1 MEDKYRVKMSLRNIS
16 KSYYSRKETQ
26 EAVRDVSFD
35 VMENEFLVLL
45 GPGQCGKTV
54 LLNIIAGLEEPTT
67 GKMLYEGKEFTGVN
81 DGFGLVFQK
90 TALMDWKT
98 VIENVEFGLKI
109 KHTDK
114 QKRREI
120 AEKYIDLVGLK
131 GFENSYPRQ
140 LSGGMKQRTGIARA
154 YSTNPGVLLMDEPFG
169 ALDAQTR
176 YMMENEILRIWNEDK
191 RTIVFVTNNIEEA
204 VTLGDRIILLSSCP
218 AEVKQIY
225 VPNLP
230 RPRDNMS
237 PEFLAFREMIEK
249 NTDMAL

>member
-1 MEDKYRVKMSLRNIS
+1 MEDKSRVKMSLRNIS

-176 YMMENEILRIWNEDK
+176 YRMENETLRIWNEDK

>member
-1 MEDKYRVKMSLRNIS
+1 MEDKSRVKMSLRNIS

-114 QKRREI
+114 QNRREI